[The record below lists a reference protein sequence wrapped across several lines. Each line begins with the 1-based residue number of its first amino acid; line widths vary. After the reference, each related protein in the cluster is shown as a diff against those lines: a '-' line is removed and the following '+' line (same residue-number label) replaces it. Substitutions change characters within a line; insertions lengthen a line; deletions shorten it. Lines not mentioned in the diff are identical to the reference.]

1 MWSPSTKTSAARPR
15 RRLGGPR
22 VADDEVDAV
31 REAVAV
37 ERRAQLGVQPRPAHV
52 GAERDVEVVRPQLG
66 PVGERA
72 REHQR
77 RAALEAADLGDRGAR
92 GRVLREPVEQRRL
105 VELER
110 RDPVAELVRGE
121 EEGEILEAVERLR
134 PALDAR
140 VPLQAGIRL
149 DGGVDEVLAD
159 PRPPCGA
166 ERPLHE
172 VAQHAGTSTPAFS
185 GSSTPAAG
193 RGRGRRRAAPRR
205 PRARRRRRAVS
216 GSTGRGRPKETSA
229 RAPIAAAPTASRRPR
244 PPARAAR
251 AARAARRAR
260 RGSRSSGRAR
270 HRPSSN
276 ASTAVHVSATS
287 RSSAPIASSG
297 RQPAPARD
305 EEQRERDRDADRH
318 ATIHGPR

>member
-1 MWSPSTKTSAARPR
+1 M
-15 RRLGGPR
+15 
-22 VADDEVDAV
+22 
-31 REAVAV
+31 
-37 ERRAQLGVQPRPAHV
+37 
-52 GAERDVEVVRPQLG
+52 EVVRPELR
-66 PVGERA
+66 PVRERA

-134 PALDAR
+134 PPFHTR

-172 VAQHAGTSTPAFS
+172 VAQHAGSLVAAFA
-185 GSSTPAAG
+185 GSSTPAAA

-205 PRARRRRRAVS
+205 PRRRRQ
-216 GSTGRGRPKETSA
+216 RPPCPAAPAAGTAKETSA
-229 RAPIAAAPTASRRPR
+229 SAPIAAAPTASR
-244 PPARAAR
+244 AA
-251 AARAARRAR
+251 ALGQHARREQHEQHGEHDER
-260 RGSRSSGRAR
+260 RDRQARAR
-270 HRPSSN
+270 HRRARTRRRPS
-276 ASTAVHVSATS
+276 T
-287 RSSAPIASSG
+287 
-297 RQPAPARD
+297 
-305 EEQRERDRDADRH
+305 
-318 ATIHGPR
+318 